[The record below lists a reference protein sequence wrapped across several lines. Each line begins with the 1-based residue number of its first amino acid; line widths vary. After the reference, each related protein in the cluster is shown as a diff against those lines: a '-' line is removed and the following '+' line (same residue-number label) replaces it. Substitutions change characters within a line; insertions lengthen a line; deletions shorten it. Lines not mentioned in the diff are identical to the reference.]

1 MENIDNSEFERY
13 QRAKKRVD
21 EIKGFYGHLTSYI
34 CVMLFF
40 VFINLKYSPEHIWFF
55 WPMSGWGIGLFFHG
69 ARVFNLLSFLGKDW
83 EERKIQEFLEEEKRN
98 QNKYQ

>member
-1 MENIDNSEFERY
+1 MESLNNSEFERY
-13 QRAKKRVD
+13 QRAKKRVE

-55 WPMSGWGIGLFFHG
+55 WPMLGWGVGLLFHG
-69 ARVFNLLSFLGKDW
+69 LKVYDVTILGKNW
-83 EERKIQEFLEEEKRN
+83 EERKIQQFLEEEKKN